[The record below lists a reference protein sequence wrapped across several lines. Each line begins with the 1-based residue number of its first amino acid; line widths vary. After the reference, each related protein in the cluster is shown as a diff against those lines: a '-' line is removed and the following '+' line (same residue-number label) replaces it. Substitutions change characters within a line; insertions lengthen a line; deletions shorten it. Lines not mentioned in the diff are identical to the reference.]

1 MFDFSKNYFEL
12 FGMPVGFLL
21 DNGELAVRYRELQ
34 KVVHPDRFAASG
46 EHSQRLALQSATMVN
61 EAYDTLKDP
70 LKRAQYLLTL
80 RGQEPGAQQ
89 AQTLNDPAFLMQQ
102 MELREALAGL
112 RTAADPHAKLDALLR
127 EIGGMIKTQVA
138 QLAVQ
143 FEDSS
148 PEQLAAAMQT
158 VQKMQFLNKLHA
170 EAEAIEADL
179 EEAL

>member
-1 MFDFSKNYFEL
+1 MFDFSKNFFEL

-21 DNGELAVRYRELQ
+21 DGAELAARYRELQ

-46 EHSQRLALQSATMVN
+46 EHSQRLSLQGATLVN

-70 LKRAQYLLTL
+70 LKRARYLLTL
-80 RGQEPGAQQ
+80 KGVDIDSQQ
-89 AQTLNDPAFLMQQ
+89 QTLNDPAFLMQQ
-102 MELREALAGL
+102 MELREALAEV
-112 RTAADPHAKLDALLR
+112 RSARDAQAELDRLLR
-127 EIGGMIKTQVA
+127 EIGNMIKTQVA

-143 FEDSS
+143 FEDST
-148 PEQLAAAMQT
+148 PQQLAAAVQT

-170 EAEAIEADL
+170 EAEAIEADM

>member
-21 DNGELAVRYRELQ
+21 DSGELAVRYRELQ
-34 KVVHPDRFAASG
+34 KVVHPDRFAAAG
-46 EHSQRLALQSATMVN
+46 ERSQRLSLQGATLVN
-61 EAYDTLKDP
+61 EAYDTLRDP
-70 LKRAQYLLTL
+70 LKRARYLLSLQGVETD
-80 RGQEPGAQQ
+80 AQQ
-89 AQTLNDPAFLMQQ
+89 NTLDDPAFLMQQ
-102 MELREALAGL
+102 MELREALAAV
-112 RTAADPHAKLDALLR
+112 RSAADPQAELDRLLR
-127 EIGGMIKTQVA
+127 EIGDMIKTQIA

-148 PEQLAAAMQT
+148 PQQLAAAAQT
-158 VQKMQFLNKLHA
+158 VQRMQFLNRLHA